1 MNICYEYSVKWR
13 YEFNHVKSDNVT
25 FAEAKRVHCQSMNDC
40 DWVLGNDSV
49 DELYDYK
56 TLVVRNYIGSFS
68 SNADEN
74 IDKTRKKA
82 GIIFSSNFDRRK
94 VNPLIY
100 IKFWRQACL
109 PTLL

>member
-1 MNICYEYSVKWR
+1 MH
-13 YEFNHVKSDNVT
+13 F
-25 FAEAKRVHCQSMNDC
+25 QSMNERDS
-40 DWVLGNDSV
+40 VLGNDSV

-56 TLVVRNYIGSFS
+56 NLRVVNNYIGSFS
-68 SNADEN
+68 SNVDEN
-74 IDKTRKKA
+74 IDKTRKKV

-100 IKFWRQACL
+100 IKLWRQACL